1 MTKVTF
7 YRGLR
12 EIGGTV
18 VAVETEKAVCL
29 FDFGFSVTERADSKV
44 SLREDAPSSGRH
56 I

>member
-18 VAVETEKAVCL
+18 VAVETEKAVYE
-29 FDFGFSVTERADSKV
+29 FIESRW
-44 SLREDAPSSGRH
+44 
-56 I
+56 